1 MEENSSSNKGSKI
14 LLILLALVIL
24 LLIVWIFIQ
33 RSSLTKLT
41 KEKEQEA
48 IELKYELDSV
58 IQEHNKIKLA
68 YGALS
73 DSLSAKDSIIQ
84 ANAIEIRKLL
94 DTEWEYNKIRK
105 KLEFLQKVAQ
115 GYVHQIDSLYTVNR
129 ELKAENEKI
138 RQDYRIEQNRTQT
151 LIKDKEQLSQK
162 IDQATFIKAYDV
174 TGTTIKLKGG
184 SKEVASEKASR
195 TDRVKV
201 CFTLGENP
209 LVKPGKRNVYIRIT
223 RPDNIV
229 VTKSKYDTFTFNG
242 QVIPYS
248 LREDIDYQGKAMNVC
263 VNWDKKDTD
272 KSAMKGK
279 YTINVYTD
287 DKEIGSGSFEL
298 K

>member
-1 MEENSSSNKGSKI
+1 MEEQSNTKSRVILI
-14 LLILLALVIL
+14 LLIVCIIIL
-24 LLIVWIFIQ
+24 IGWIFVQ
-33 RSSLTKLT
+33 RSTLTKLS

-73 DSLSAKDSIIQ
+73 DSLAAKDSLIQ

-105 KLEFLQKVAQ
+105 KLAFLQKVAQ

-138 RQDYRIEQNRTQT
+138 RQDYKIEQNRNQT
-151 LIKDKEQLSQK
+151 LIKDKEQLTQK

-174 TGTTIKLKGG
+174 RATTYKVKGG
-184 SKEVASEKASR
+184 GKEVVTDKASR
-195 TDRVKV
+195 VDRVRV

-209 LVKPGKRNVYIRIT
+209 LVAAGKRSIYIRIT
-223 RPDNIV
+223 RPDGV
-229 VTKSKYDTFTFNG
+229 VIIKSKYDTFNFNG
-242 QVIPYS
+242 QAIPFS
-248 LREDIDYQGKAMNVC
+248 LREDVDYQGKAMNLC
-263 VNWDKKDTD
+263 LNWDKKDSD
-272 KSAMKGK
+272 KAAMKGR
-279 YTINVYTD
+279 YTMSVYTE
-287 DKEIGSGSFEL
+287 DKEIGTGSFEL

>member
-1 MEENSSSNKGSKI
+1 MEEKTGNSRSKG
-14 LLILLALVIL
+14 LLILLVVIIIG
-24 LLIVWIFIQ
+24 LLIWTFLQ
-33 RSSLTKLT
+33 RSTLSKLT
-41 KEKEQEA
+41 KEKELEA
-48 IELKYELDSV
+48 TELKFELDSV

-105 KLEFLQKVAQ
+105 KLAFLQKVAQ

-138 RQDYRIEQNRTQT
+138 RQDYRIEQNRTQS
-151 LIKDKEQLSQK
+151 LIKDKEQLSEK

-174 TGTTIKLKGG
+174 RGTTFKVKGS
-184 SKEVASEKASR
+184 SKEVLTDKASR

-209 LVKPGKRNVYIRIT
+209 LVKPGKRSIYIRIT
-223 RPDNIV
+223 RPDNV
-229 VTKSKYDTFTFNG
+229 VIIKSKYDTFTFNG
-242 QVIPYS
+242 QAIPFS
-248 LREDIDYQGKAMNVC
+248 LREDIDYQGKAMNLC
-263 VNWDKKDTD
+263 INWDKKDTD
-272 KSAMKGK
+272 KAAMKGK
-279 YTINVYTD
+279 YSITVFTEE
-287 DKEIGSGSFEL
+287 KEIGTGSFEL